1 MWHKNTRRDRRMRNI
16 ALIILITFPIGLF
29 SQSTFEHEFGGKLPD
44 FGKSAIETK
53 ENGFLILGESY
64 SFTNGSQDIYI
75 QKSDKKGLP
84 MWIKNYGGKHKD
96 YAGDVLRLKENGY
109 IIVGTT
115 DNYGITET
123 PNVYI
128 LRINENGDTIWT
140 KSYGTDFG
148 DYGYSIVESNNNDY
162 LITGMT
168 FEYSTGK
175 RHILLLK
182 IDSNGNQKWIKNIK
196 YPNSYVAEKIINT
209 HDNNYLILAKVPEMA
224 GLPNCTHLRILKI
237 NNQGDT
243 LWTEKVEN
251 KCYLQ
256 ANCIK
261 LTSDNGYIISGT
273 SIGNITGKSF
283 SSDIYLIKL
292 NLKGKIEWKKQYG
305 GNDYDFGHGVVQT
318 SDLKYLILGETYR
331 NENYNNYKDL
341 VLYKVDISGEFI
353 WSRTYESNGIKLGN
367 SLIETKDFGFLIC
380 GTLNNNDELKE
391 DEIFLLKVD
400 KEGNLTK

>member
-1 MWHKNTRRDRRMRNI
+1 MWHKTERMKQI
-16 ALIILITFPIGLF
+16 ALVIIIIFPIRVF
-29 SQSTFEHEFGGKLPD
+29 SQITFEHEIGGKLPD
-44 FGKSAIETK
+44 FGICAIETK

-64 SFTNGSQDIYI
+64 SFTHGSQDIYI
-75 QKSDKKGLP
+75 QKTDKNGLP
-84 MWIKNYGGKHKD
+84 IWSKNYGGKHAA
-96 YAGDVLRLKENGY
+96 YAGGVLQLKEEGY

-115 DNYGITET
+115 ENYGNSET

-140 KSYGTDFG
+140 KSYGTNFG
-148 DYGYSIVESNNNDY
+148 DYGYSITKSDNNDY

-182 IDSNGNQKWIKNIK
+182 IDSNGNQIWIKNIK

-209 HDNNYLILAKVPEMA
+209 HDENYLILAKVPEMA

-243 LWTEKVEN
+243 LWTEKIEN
-251 KCYLQ
+251 RCYLQ
-256 ANCIK
+256 ADCIK

-273 SIGNITGKSF
+273 SIGNITDNSF

-292 NLKGKIEWKKQYG
+292 NSKGNIEWQKQYG
-305 GNDYDFGHGVVQT
+305 GNDYDFGHDVVQT

-341 VLYKVDISGEFI
+341 VLYKVDSEGEII
-353 WSRTYESNGIKLGN
+353 WSRTFESNGIKLGN
-367 SLIETKDFGFLIC
+367 SLIETKDSGFLIC
-380 GTLNNNDELKE
+380 GTLNNNDGLKE

-400 KEGNLTK
+400 KKGKMKDE